1 MHERHCS
8 LQDNEG
14 RNNMSAIEMQEE
26 ADFWISPCGPSS
38 EPIRATIVV
47 PTYSAE
53 GTLSRALR
61 SALDQSMR
69 NIEVIVV
76 DDASTDSSWDLISA
90 LLRADPRLRA
100 IRNKRN
106 CGKPIGMNRA
116 IALARGD
123 WLAVLDA
130 DDWYHVDRIAAL
142 VALGE
147 ARQADM
153 AADNQIF
160 FDATVGEVVGYA
172 WPQGKTDWALSFDD
186 FLIGSNAYRTFNLG
200 MLKPVLRS
208 EFVRRT
214 SLSYEQHARNG
225 QDFFY
230 LLQFFLSGGE
240 AAVTDTAYYYY
251 TQPFGAISRQ
261 WSHPARRR
269 YDFQTAYDINQRY
282 LTTAAPMLTPRQA
295 GRLRKRNSRLRS
307 LEHFYQAKECLAG
320 GDISG
325 AIDRVA
331 RQPAMLGYV
340 LRRLMSYLLR
350 HAYREPSKRPGSK
363 VIERVAARS
372 RRLACQHLAETS
384 KRSG

>member
-1 MHERHCS
+1 VT
-8 LQDNEG
+8 LPANEQEASG
-14 RNNMSAIEMQEE
+14 SMPAIEMQEE
-26 ADFWISPCGPSS
+26 AEFWISPCASPS
-38 EPIRATIVV
+38 ETIRATIII
-47 PTYSAE
+47 PSYCAE
-53 GTLSRALR
+53 ATLLRAVR
-61 SALDQSMR
+61 SALDQTMR

-76 DDASTDSSWDLISA
+76 DDASTDSSWELISA

-130 DDWYHVDRIAAL
+130 DDWYHVDRLAAL
-142 VALGE
+142 VALAE
-147 ARQADM
+147 ARCADM
-153 AADNQIF
+153 AADNQVF
-160 FDATVGEVVGYA
+160 FDGAAGKFAGTA

-200 MLKPVLRS
+200 MLKPVLRT
-208 EFVRRT
+208 EFIRRT
-214 SLSYEQHARNG
+214 SLSYEQRARNG

-230 LLQFFLSGGE
+230 LLQFFLSGGK
-240 AAVTDTAYYYY
+240 AVVTDMTYYYY

-282 LTTAAPMLTPRQA
+282 LAAAAPMLTPRQA
-295 GRLRKRNSRLRS
+295 ARLRKRNSRLRS
-307 LEHFYQAKECLAG
+307 LEYYYQAKECLAG
-320 GDISG
+320 GDIGG
-325 AIDRVA
+325 AIAGVA

-340 LRRLMSYLLR
+340 LRRLVSYLLR
-350 HAYREPSKRPGSK
+350 HAFSEPSKRPASK

-372 RRLACQHLAETS
+372 RRLACRHAVEAS

>member
-1 MHERHCS
+1 
-8 LQDNEG
+8 
-14 RNNMSAIEMQEE
+14 MSAIEMQEE
-26 ADFWISPCGPSS
+26 ADYWISPCASPG

-47 PTYSAE
+47 PTYNAE
-53 GTLSRALR
+53 DTLARALR
-61 SALDQSMR
+61 STLDQTMR

-76 DDASTDSSWDLISA
+76 DDASVDSSWDLISA
-90 LLRADPRLRA
+90 MLRADPRLRA

-130 DDWYHVDRIAAL
+130 DDWFNVDRLAAL
-142 VALGE
+142 VALAE
-147 ARQADM
+147 ARHADM
-153 AADNQIF
+153 AADNQVF
-160 FDATVGEVVGYA
+160 FDAAAGKVVGTA
-172 WPQGKTDWALSFDD
+172 WPQRKTDWALSFDD

-200 MLKPVLRS
+200 MLKPVLRM
-208 EFVRRT
+208 EFIRRT
-214 SLSYEQHARNG
+214 SLSYEQQARNG

-230 LLQFFLSGGE
+230 LLQFFLSGGK
-240 AAVTDTAYYYY
+240 AVVTDTAYYHY

-269 YDFQTAYDINQRY
+269 YDFETAYDINQRY
-282 LTTAAPMLTPRQA
+282 LAAAVSMLTQLQA
-295 GRLRKRNSRLRS
+295 ARLRKRNSRLRS
-307 LEHFYQAKECLAG
+307 LEYFYQAKECLAG
-320 GDISG
+320 GDIGG
-325 AIDRVA
+325 ALARVA

-340 LRRLMSYLLR
+340 LRRLVSYLLR
-350 HAYREPSKRPGSK
+350 HAFSEPAKRPASK

-372 RRLACQHLAETS
+372 RRLACRHPIETS